1 MLIFFSGFFSPN
13 IPEKMLS
20 SRVFSFDAEAGDGL
34 TFFSGIIHEGS
45 NIFLVWFHP
54 FCVDLFSCDIN
65 PGDFFLAGVF
75 DFADQ
80 GIVGIDGIL
89 GMLGLGSFGMLG
101 VGIFGMLGVG
111 ILGMLGVGS
120 LGIFSHDDPPVLG
133 GSAVAIGGA
142 IKAKPITIVNAN
154 LMAFMIRKTS

>member
-1 MLIFFSGFFSPN
+1 ML
-13 IPEKMLS
+13 
-20 SRVFSFDAEAGDGL
+20 
-34 TFFSGIIHEGS
+34 
-45 NIFLVWFHP
+45 
-54 FCVDLFSCDIN
+54 SCDIN
-65 PGDFFLAGVF
+65 PGDFFFAGVF

-80 GIVGIDGIL
+80 GIVGIDGILGMLGVGIL

-111 ILGMLGVGS
+111 IFGMLGVGS

-142 IKAKPITIVNAN
+142 IKAKPRTIVNAK

>member
-1 MLIFFSGFFSPN
+1 
-13 IPEKMLS
+13 MLS

>member
-1 MLIFFSGFFSPN
+1 
-13 IPEKMLS
+13 MLS
-20 SRVFSFDAEAGDGL
+20 
-34 TFFSGIIHEGS
+34 
-45 NIFLVWFHP
+45 W
-54 FCVDLFSCDIN
+54 DIN

-89 GMLGLGSFGMLG
+89 GMLGVGILGMLGLGSFGMLG
-101 VGIFGMLGVG
+101 VGIF
-111 ILGMLGVGS
+111 GMLGVGS

>member
-89 GMLGLGSFGMLG
+89 GMLG

>member
-1 MLIFFSGFFSPN
+1 ML
-13 IPEKMLS
+13 
-20 SRVFSFDAEAGDGL
+20 
-34 TFFSGIIHEGS
+34 
-45 NIFLVWFHP
+45 
-54 FCVDLFSCDIN
+54 
-65 PGDFFLAGVF
+65 GV
-75 DFADQ
+75 
-80 GIVGIDGIL
+80 GIL

-101 VGIFGMLGVG
+101 VGIF
-111 ILGMLGVGS
+111 GMLGVGS

>member
-1 MLIFFSGFFSPN
+1 
-13 IPEKMLS
+13 
-20 SRVFSFDAEAGDGL
+20 
-34 TFFSGIIHEGS
+34 
-45 NIFLVWFHP
+45 
-54 FCVDLFSCDIN
+54 LFNCDIK
-65 PGDFFLAGVF
+65 PGDFFFAGVF

-89 GMLGLGSFGMLG
+89 GMLGVGILGMLGLGSFGMLG
-101 VGIFGMLGVG
+101 AGIF
-111 ILGMLGVGS
+111 GMLGVGS

-142 IKAKPITIVNAN
+142 IRAKPRTIVRAN

>member
-1 MLIFFSGFFSPN
+1 M
-13 IPEKMLS
+13 
-20 SRVFSFDAEAGDGL
+20 
-34 TFFSGIIHEGS
+34 
-45 NIFLVWFHP
+45 
-54 FCVDLFSCDIN
+54 FSCDIN

-111 ILGMLGVGS
+111 IFGMLGLGSLGMLGVGS

-142 IKAKPITIVNAN
+142 IKAIPRTIVNAN

>member
-1 MLIFFSGFFSPN
+1 
-13 IPEKMLS
+13 MLS

-89 GMLGLGSFGMLG
+89 GMLGVGILGMLGLGSFGMLG
-101 VGIFGMLGVG
+101 VGIF
-111 ILGMLGVGS
+111 GMLGVGS

>member
-1 MLIFFSGFFSPN
+1 MFN
-13 IPEKMLS
+13 
-20 SRVFSFDAEAGDGL
+20 
-34 TFFSGIIHEGS
+34 
-45 NIFLVWFHP
+45 
-54 FCVDLFSCDIN
+54 CDIK
-65 PGDFFLAGVF
+65 PGDFFFAGVF

-89 GMLGLGSFGMLG
+89 GMLGVGILGMLGLGSFGMLG
-101 VGIFGMLGVG
+101 VGIF
-111 ILGMLGVGS
+111 GMLGVGS

-142 IKAKPITIVNAN
+142 IRAKPRTIVRAN